1 MSEVKAAP
9 AGSLSLAGVLSFASL
24 SIPIAALQLAIAV
37 HLPRYFATSIGVELV
52 VVGLAFSLVRLID
65 IPIDAAMGV
74 AMDRTRTRFGR
85 YRVWMFL
92 GAPVLMLGFYML
104 LSASEAVGLAYL
116 VGWLLVMYL
125 GYSCVYLAHLAW
137 AGRLAPSYEQ
147 RSRIFG
153 AVTGLG
159 VLGAM
164 GVLLIP
170 VVASEMFGASEADG
184 VRAMIWFIIG
194 AVPVTAAIVL
204 FSTRERIARDH
215 GAHFRARDY
224 LALLTRPN
232 MLRLLA
238 ADFCVTLGP
247 GWMAALYLYYF
258 RDSRGFSIA
267 EANLL
272 LLIYIAA
279 GFAGAPLTAWLA
291 NRISKHRA
299 LIVNT
304 TVYSLGLIVLPF
316 LPAGDF
322 AIFAPLMFIVGGV
335 AAGFTVMIRAIAGDI
350 ADELRL
356 ESGREWM
363 GLVYAMTNATSK
375 LAQAG
380 AILFTF
386 NFALVAV
393 GYNAKEGAAN
403 TPAAIQ
409 GLELA
414 YILGPIVFV
423 MVAGGCFLGY
433 KLSADRHA
441 DIRRQLAERDALAEG
456 GSIMEALS
464 GDPEFPAARTQPS

>member
-9 AGSLSLAGVLSFASL
+9 AGHLSLPGVLAFASA

-37 HLPRYFATSIGVELV
+37 HLPRYFATSLGIELA
-52 VVGLAFSLVRLID
+52 VVGLAFSMVRLID
-65 IPIDAAMGV
+65 IPIDAGLGV

-85 YRVWMFL
+85 YRLWMFL

-104 LSASEAVGLAYL
+104 LAASDSVGLAYL
-116 VGWLLVMYL
+116 VTWLLVMYL

-170 VVASEMFGASEADG
+170 VVASEYFGASEADG

-204 FSTRERIARDH
+204 FSTPEKIARDH
-215 GAHFRARDY
+215 GVQFRIRDY
-224 LALLTRPN
+224 LALATRPN

-238 ADFCVTLGP
+238 ADFFVTLGP

-272 LLIYIAA
+272 LLLYIAA
-279 GFAGAPLTAWLA
+279 GFAGAPFTAWLA

-299 LIVNT
+299 LMVNT
-304 TVYSLGLIVLPF
+304 TVYSLGLVVLPF
-316 LPAGDF
+316 LPAGNF
-322 AIFAPLMFIVGGV
+322 LVFAPLMFLVGAF
-335 AAGFTVMIRAIAGDI
+335 AAGFTVMIRALAGDI

-386 NFALVAV
+386 NFALLAV
-393 GYNAKEGAAN
+393 GYNAKEGAEN
-403 TPAAIQ
+403 TTAAIQ

-423 MVAGGCFLGY
+423 MIAGGCFFGY
-433 KLSADRHA
+433 RLTADRHA
-441 DIRRQLAERDALAEG
+441 EIRNQLAERDALAEG
-456 GSIMEALS
+456 GSIVETLS